1 MAFRLT
7 VLAVALSLAACH
19 KQTQS
24 PAVPPTVEYVTM
36 QDRLVT
42 LTDQLP
48 GRTSAY
54 ETSDVRPPRRS
65 SGATICRFMF
75 MFGCIANRSA
85 ILSRPP

>member
-7 VLAVALSLAACH
+7 VLVVALSLAACH

-24 PAVPPTVEYVTM
+24 QAVPPSVEYVTM

-54 ETSDVRPPRRS
+54 ETSDLRPQINGLIKAR
-65 SGATICRFMF
+65 
-75 MFGCIANRSA
+75 
-85 ILSRPP
+85 L